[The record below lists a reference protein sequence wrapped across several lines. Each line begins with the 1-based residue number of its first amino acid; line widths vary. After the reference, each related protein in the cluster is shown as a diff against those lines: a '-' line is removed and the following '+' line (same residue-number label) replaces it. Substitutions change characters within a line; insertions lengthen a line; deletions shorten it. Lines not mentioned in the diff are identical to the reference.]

1 MSHGSNESLPSS
13 GLHGHWED
21 SERSLTCLLIHAAT
35 TAWNT
40 LTTQHHSPLK
50 SGLRLLSHFN
60 LQMRN
65 LRQQGREITYQG
77 PLSNEVGQL
86 RLVHKYLASL
96 QEETPLNSSTGN
108 QALREGA
115 EGFSQRSS
123 SRVSLFMS
131 KKNPKSSSRD
141 GHISVLPSP
150 FYPHC
155 SWMILDAT
163 MGHRNVTGR
172 TCLVVQWLRMYLAM
186 QGTQARSLVGELRS
200 HVLQRL
206 RPTSTEDHVLQLL
219 SHTRHRFN

>member
-1 MSHGSNESLPSS
+1 MANNFSNNLKVKMVAAAAADNMDYVKASRSYMSQAELQGKKFGREYKVYIPDPGKVVN
-13 GLHGHWED
+13 GLVADPDAVDEVEVPIMLD
-21 SERSLTCLLIHAAT
+21 NNNNSCEL

-155 SWMILDAT
+155 S
-163 MGHRNVTGR
+163 
-172 TCLVVQWLRMYLAM
+172 
-186 QGTQARSLVGELRS
+186 
-200 HVLQRL
+200 
-206 RPTSTEDHVLQLL
+206 
-219 SHTRHRFN
+219 